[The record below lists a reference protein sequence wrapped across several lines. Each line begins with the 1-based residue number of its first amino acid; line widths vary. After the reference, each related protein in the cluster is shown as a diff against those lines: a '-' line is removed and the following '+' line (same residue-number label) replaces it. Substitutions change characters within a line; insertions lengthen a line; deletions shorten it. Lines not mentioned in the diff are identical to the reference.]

1 MITRHFQKGDAASYA
16 LYSPCE
22 TYRYLEDGLA
32 GVPSIPCSPEQARR
46 LRHGV
51 PVQLAAHAAAEGQ
64 PCWAACEGRAIAIG
78 MRRGDILHPTRVFA
92 HPSHPSR
99 TSWEQ
104 TNSHPDQGAAL

>member
-32 GVPSIPCSPEQARR
+32 GESSIPCSQEQARR

-51 PVQLAAHAAAEGQ
+51 PVQLAACAMAEGQ

-92 HPSHPSR
+92 HPS
-99 TSWEQ
+99 
-104 TNSHPDQGAAL
+104 